1 MANGPLGGFMPTPA
15 APSQPPSVKVETTA
29 DSRGNFSNFLKNMNG
44 AALVDP
50 PVVAPAMGAMTP
62 NIAPASNIDIFNQPQ
77 NFLSGGLVQFGR
89 DLQRGLAEPVNQKT
103 REIPQF
109 LQVIEDSAKERFG
122 VDLSGSSSMGGSGSV
137 PFSNISIPGPGL
149 GGFNQFGSD
158 MNIFQPTQQVETQDM
173 KQSDI
178 FQAYMPIDQGEGIDQ
193 FGKPMQAGSSTP
205 TDPAKTLELFANT
218 FNQGVLGSG
227 SSPFG
232 SGQARLG
239 GIGSFANMFQPRAY
253 FDGGEVDDFGDPG
266 ISFDTSDPSIGDPDI
281 SLSSDE
287 IASGT
292 FDDGDSGVTFDDDL
306 AAQPGIVAPGIGA
319 PKEFEPMFP
328 NPGIKIGN
336 FTIPSIFSLAN
347 QFSNYSRGRV
357 LDSIVEKGYTPV
369 YGGKNNDVIVGARD
383 PKTGILMEGMDPNE
397 MLGSDDN
404 DTDPIIKNTIKPIVE
419 EEKDDDKPP
428 NVIGGE
434 EPKPIE
440 PTDTSSVVASPFGPA
455 TSTIDPVSFDAGE
468 LNKLIEML
476 TGVPAKPVVS
486 KQEGG
491 LVSAVDEFLASA
503 A

>member
-15 APSQPPSVKVETTA
+15 APAQPPSVKVETTA
-29 DSRGNFSNFLKNMNG
+29 DSRGTFSNFLKNMNG
-44 AALVDP
+44 ATSLNP
-50 PVVAPAMGAMTP
+50 PSMAPEMGAKDIMAPAA
-62 NIAPASNIDIFNQPQ
+62 NIDIFNQPQ
-77 NFLSGGLVQFGR
+77 NFLSGGLVQFGQ
-89 DLQRGLAEPVNQKT
+89 DLERGLGEPVRQKI

-109 LQVIEDSAKERFG
+109 LQVVEDSAKERFG
-122 VDLSGSSSMGGSGSV
+122 VDLGGSNSFTGNTISNRVGPGFGQPIGSFNPVQQPIFAFNNFQDFPIPKQELRANEEGKTLNVDNEFIQPGAGSPFETDMQLRDQFGFGFQSGVMGGS
-137 PFSNISIPGPGL
+137 SNAF
-149 GGFNQFGSD
+149 GGG
-158 MNIFQPTQQVETQDM
+158 NIR
-173 KQSDI
+173 
-178 FQAYMPIDQGEGIDQ
+178 
-193 FGKPMQAGSSTP
+193 
-205 TDPAKTLELFANT
+205 
-218 FNQGVLGSG
+218 NQGMLS
-227 SSPFG
+227 
-232 SGQARLG
+232 
-239 GIGSFANMFQPRAY
+239 GIGAIQNMFQPQFM

-266 ISFDTSDPSIGDPDI
+266 ISFDTSDPSIGDSDI

-306 AAQPGIVAPGIGA
+306 AAQPGIVAPGISA

-336 FTIPSIFSLAN
+336 FTIPSIFSLGN
-347 QFSNYSRGRV
+347 YVSNLSRGRV
-357 LDSIVEKGYTPV
+357 LDSIAEKGYTPV
-369 YGGKNNDVIVGARD
+369 YGGKNNDVVVGARD

-397 MLGSDDN
+397 MLDSDDN
-404 DTDPIIKNTIKPIVE
+404 NTDPIIKNTIKPIVE

-434 EPKPIE
+434 EPKPIV
-440 PTDTSSVVASPFGPA
+440 PTDTSSVVASPFAPA
-455 TSTIDPVSFDAGE
+455 TSSIDPVSFDAGE

-476 TGVPAKPVVS
+476 TGVPAKPIVS